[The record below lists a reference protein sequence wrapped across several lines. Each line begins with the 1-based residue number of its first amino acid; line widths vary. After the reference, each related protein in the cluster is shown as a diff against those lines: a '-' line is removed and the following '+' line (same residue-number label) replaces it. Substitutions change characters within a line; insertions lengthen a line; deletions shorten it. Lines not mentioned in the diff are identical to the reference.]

1 MDVWAAVRALDIPG
15 RLAHADHPG
24 VMGEMARLLGCAAWE
39 VGEAVSGGAGRRAE
53 EGDVAAATAALEKGA
68 LFVRRLLSMLHLQE
82 DDSDNDTDIH
92 GDTTAVVR

>member
-15 RLAHADHPG
+15 RLAHGEHPG

-39 VGEAVSGGAGRRAE
+39 VGEAVSKGGGRRAE
-53 EGDVAAATAALEKGA
+53 EGDLAAATAALEKGA

-82 DDSDNDTDIH
+82 DDD
-92 GDTTAVVR
+92 DTTAMVR